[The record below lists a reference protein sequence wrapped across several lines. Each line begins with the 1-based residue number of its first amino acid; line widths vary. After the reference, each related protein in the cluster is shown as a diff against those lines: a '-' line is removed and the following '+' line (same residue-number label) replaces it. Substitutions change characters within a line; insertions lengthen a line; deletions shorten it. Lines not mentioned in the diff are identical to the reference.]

1 MSPIFLHLCQ
11 YLLFFFFILAILVVV
26 QCYLIVVLIFISLTL
41 NDAVQLFM
49 CLGNSFI
56 SFGEMSLQT
65 LCPFLSWI
73 IYLCFYYW
81 VMSPLYSLDINPLSD
96 IWPILQLSFHFLMAS
111 FWNTKVFTFDEF
123 IYFFSFV
130 TCACAYLRNHCLIQ
144 GNENL
149 FLYLLRVL

>member
-96 IWPILQLSFHFLMAS
+96 IWFTNIFSYFCGLTFYFLDS
-111 FWNTKVFTFDEF
+111 IICRTKVFNF
-123 IYFFSFV
+123 ISFV
-130 TCACAYLRNHCLIQ
+130 
-144 GNENL
+144 
-149 FLYLLRVL
+149 LYYVGLPW